1 MRIPRWNFRACG
13 SGAEAAGRLLINFVN
28 ILAENRNPSNACRVG
43 FSREDRQEP
52 RGVVMWRR
60 WLGHTEVN
68 PTEARQGYLDRPVLI
83 VLVVSLALIVMAF
96 GLLLLPTLI

>member
-1 MRIPRWNFRACG
+1 
-13 SGAEAAGRLLINFVN
+13 
-28 ILAENRNPSNACRVG
+28 
-43 FSREDRQEP
+43 
-52 RGVVMWRR
+52 MWRR